1 MLLETSVYHQLLR
14 IGDRGKAGHHERHAD
29 ALEHALKI
37 GPSRMGGIVDPFGD
51 VSTNEEAPAA
61 RQGLLIDARGDQRT
75 TWKARAVLEP
85 SSERS
90 A

>member
-1 MLLETSVYHQLLR
+1 MKKPPPNGGGFF
-14 IGDRGKAGHHERHAD
+14 IDDR
-29 ALEHALKI
+29 
-37 GPSRMGGIVDPFGD
+37 S
-51 VSTNEEAPAA
+51 
-61 RQGLLIDARGDQRT
+61 DQRT

>member
-1 MLLETSVYHQLLR
+1 
-14 IGDRGKAGHHERHAD
+14 
-29 ALEHALKI
+29 
-37 GPSRMGGIVDPFGD
+37 MGGLVDPFGD
-51 VSTNEEAPAA
+51 LSTNEEAPAS
-61 RQGLLIDARGDQRT
+61 RQGLLIDDRGDQRT